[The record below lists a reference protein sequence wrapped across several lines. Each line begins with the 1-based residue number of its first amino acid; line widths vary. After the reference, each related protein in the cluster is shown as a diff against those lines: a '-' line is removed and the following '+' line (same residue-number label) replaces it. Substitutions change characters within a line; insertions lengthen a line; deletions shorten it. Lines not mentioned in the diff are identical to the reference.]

1 MKTASWTSPHK
12 YGAWPYIINMIPK
25 RSWAVKVRWSEYQA
39 RSLEEAGQTINLPFD
54 SFVGGTPE
62 AADEVYLLKQR
73 TENPDSPAGIF
84 AVGKIVATGL
94 SELQLELDDKRLTNK
109 KRHLKFT
116 ALEED
121 PTIED
126 FEKSYAKEWE
136 YHLLSPR
143 TSLRLELISI
153 KTGHDFD
160 RSDSMRCLLAY
171 EDCRRKG
178 LSIEKSEPVIKAAL
192 ETGRL
197 MTSVS
202 FKLANFRA
210 LDPRVDAKGFDGVA
224 NVDRMVWD
232 YYYLPDRGEVNIAK
246 LRDDLARHEFNDPF
260 AFVVEDQAEPGHDY
274 QPIQD
279 EDKRQ
284 AYARRVRKGQ
294 SRFRKALHT
303 LYGSRCAFTGTS
315 EETVLEACHI
325 ISHAKTGDNSLDNG
339 LLLRSDIHVLFD
351 EHLMTLANDGRHI
364 LVHKDVTAP
373 EYVRLNG
380 SSPGLRPSTPETHL
394 VLIRQHNMELGWVS

>member
-1 MKTASWTSPHK
+1 MV
-12 YGAWPYIINMIPK
+12 PK
-25 RSWAVKVRWSEYQA
+25 RGWAVKVRWSDFQA
-39 RSLEEAGQTINLPFD
+39 SSLAEPGQMIELPAGTL
-54 SFVGGTPE
+54 VGVNIQAE
-62 AADEVYLLKQR
+62 DEIYLLKEK
-73 TENPDSPAGIF
+73 TSNPDSPAGIF
-84 AVGKIVATGL
+84 AVGQVVAFNNQTIRL
-94 SELQLELDDKRLTNK
+94 KLDEKRLTNK

-126 FEKSYAKEWE
+126 FEESYATEWE

-160 RSDSMRCLLAY
+160 RADSMRCLLAY
-171 EDCRRKG
+171 EDCRLKG
-178 LSIEKSEPVIKAAL
+178 LSLEKSEPVIKAAL

-197 MTSVS
+197 MTSIS
-202 FKLANFRA
+202 FKLAHFRA
-210 LDPRVDAKGFDGVA
+210 LDPRVEAKGFDGVA
-224 NVDRMVWD
+224 SVDRLVWD
-232 YYYLPDRGEVNIAK
+232 YYYQVERKDIDISR
-246 LRDDLARHEFNDPF
+246 LRDDLARHEFSDPLS
-260 AFVVEDQAEPGHDY
+260 FVVEDKTEPTGDY
-274 QPIQD
+274 KPIQD
-279 EDKRQ
+279 EDTRQ

-303 LYGSRCAFTGTS
+303 LYGSRCAFTGTD

-351 EHLMTLANDGRHI
+351 EHLMTLGNDGQRI

-373 EYVRLNG
+373 EYARLRG
-380 SSPGLRPSTPETHL
+380 VSPGLRPSTPESHL
-394 VLIRQHNMELGWVS
+394 ALLRQHNLELGWVV

>member
-1 MKTASWTSPHK
+1 MGQKGILDIYIK
-12 YGAWPYIINMIPK
+12 YKDNHVMIPK
-25 RSWAVKVRWSEYQA
+25 RSWAVKVNWPEFQVSCLTEPGHVIEIPIGT
-39 RSLEEAGQTINLPFD
+39 L
-54 SFVGGTPE
+54 VGGNLQAE
-62 AADEVYLLKQR
+62 DEIYLLKEK
-73 TENPDSPAGIF
+73 TANPDSPAGIF
-84 AVGKIVATGL
+84 AVGQVL
-94 SELQLELDDKRLTNK
+94 SFNTRAIRLELDAKRLANK

-126 FEKSYAKEWE
+126 FEENYSKDWE

-153 KTGHDFD
+153 KTGQDFD
-160 RSDSMRCLLAY
+160 RADSMRCLLAY
-171 EDCRRKG
+171 EECRRKG
-178 LSIEKSEPVIKAAL
+178 LSIEKSDPVTKAAL

-197 MTSVS
+197 MTSIS

-210 LDPRVDAKGFDGVA
+210 LDPRVEAKGFDGVA
-224 NVDRMVWD
+224 TVDRLVWD
-232 YYYLPDRGEVNIAK
+232 SYYQAERKEVDLIS
-246 LRDDLARHEFNDPF
+246 LRDDLARHEFSDPLT
-260 AFVVEDQAEPGHDY
+260 FVVEDKAEPAEDY

-294 SRFRKALHT
+294 SRFRKALQT
-303 LYGSRCAFTGTS
+303 LYGSRCAFTGTN

-351 EHLMTLANDGRHI
+351 EHLMTLTNDGRRI

-373 EYVRLNG
+373 EYALLNG
-380 SSPGLRPSTPETHL
+380 KSPGLRPSTPESHL
-394 VLIRQHNMELGWVS
+394 ALIRLHNAELGWVV

>member
-1 MKTASWTSPHK
+1 
-12 YGAWPYIINMIPK
+12 MIPK
-25 RSWAVKVRWSEYQA
+25 RSWAVKVRWSDFQA
-39 RSLEEAGQTINLPFD
+39 SSLAEPGQIIELPGGTH
-54 SFVGGTPE
+54 VGGKLQAE
-62 AADEVYLLKQR
+62 DEIYLLKEK
-73 TENPDSPAGIF
+73 TSNPDSPAGIF
-84 AVGKIVATGL
+84 AVGQVISANAQVIR
-94 SELQLELDDKRLTNK
+94 LQLDEKRLTNK

-121 PTIED
+121 PSIED
-126 FEKSYAKEWE
+126 FEESYATEWE

-160 RSDSMRCLLAY
+160 RADSMRCLLAY
-171 EDCRRKG
+171 EECRRKG
-178 LSIEKSEPVIKAAL
+178 LSIEKSDPVIKAAL

-224 NVDRMVWD
+224 NVDRLVWNH
-232 YYYLPDRGEVNIAK
+232 YYAPDRKEIDAGR
-246 LRDDLARHEFNDPF
+246 LRDDLARHEFNDPLT
-260 AFVVEDQAEPGHDY
+260 FVVEDQAEPTGSY
-274 QPIQD
+274 EPIQD

-303 LYGSRCAFTGTS
+303 LYGSRCAFTGTD

-325 ISHAKTGDNSLDNG
+325 ISHAKTGNNSLDNG

-351 EHLMTLANDGRHI
+351 EHLMTLANDGQHI

-373 EYVRLNG
+373 EYARLNQTA
-380 SSPGLRPSTPETHL
+380 PGLRPATPESHL
-394 VLIRQHNMELGWVS
+394 ALIRQHNAELAWAI

>member
-1 MKTASWTSPHK
+1 MV
-12 YGAWPYIINMIPK
+12 PK
-25 RSWAVKVRWSEYQA
+25 RSWAVKVRWSDFLASSLAEPGQMIELPTGTLVDGNLQA
-39 RSLEEAGQTINLPFD
+39 E
-54 SFVGGTPE
+54 
-62 AADEVYLLKQR
+62 DEIYLLKEK
-73 TENPDSPAGIF
+73 TSNPDSPAGIF
-84 AVGKIVATGL
+84 AVGQVVAFNNQTIR
-94 SELQLELDDKRLTNK
+94 LQLDEKRLTNK

-116 ALEED
+116 ALKED

-126 FEKSYAKEWE
+126 FEESYVTEWE

-160 RSDSMRCLLAY
+160 RADSMRCLLAY
-171 EDCRRKG
+171 EDCRLKG
-178 LSIEKSEPVIKAAL
+178 LSLEKSEPVIKAAL

-197 MTSVS
+197 MTSIS

-210 LDPRVDAKGFDGVA
+210 LDPRVEAKGFDGVA
-224 NVDRMVWD
+224 SVDRLVWD
-232 YYYLPDRGEVNIAK
+232 HYYQVERKDIDISR
-246 LRDDLARHEFNDPF
+246 LRDDLARHEFSDPLT
-260 AFVVEDQAEPGHDY
+260 FVVEDKAEPAGDY

-294 SRFRKALHT
+294 ARFRKALHT
-303 LYGSRCAFTGTS
+303 LYGSRCAFTGTD

-351 EHLMTLANDGRHI
+351 EHLMTLANDGQRI

-373 EYVRLNG
+373 EYARLRG
-380 SSPGLRPSTPETHL
+380 MSPGLRPSTPESHL
-394 VLIRQHNMELGWVS
+394 ALLRLHNLELRWAV

>member
-1 MKTASWTSPHK
+1 MV
-12 YGAWPYIINMIPK
+12 PK
-25 RSWAVKVRWSEYQA
+25 RSWAVKVRWPDFQA
-39 RSLEEAGQTINLPFD
+39 SSLAEPGQMIELP
-54 SFVGGTPE
+54 SGTLVGGNVQIE
-62 AADEVYLLKQR
+62 DEIYLIKEK
-73 TENPDSPAGIF
+73 TSNPDSPAGIF
-84 AVGKIVATGL
+84 AVGQVISANAQVIR
-94 SELQLELDDKRLTNK
+94 LQLDEKRLTNK

-121 PTIED
+121 PTIEN
-126 FEKSYAKEWE
+126 FEESYATEWE

-143 TSLRLELISI
+143 TSLRLELISV

-160 RSDSMRCLLAY
+160 RADSMRCLLAY
-171 EDCRRKG
+171 EECRRKG
-178 LSIEKSEPVIKAAL
+178 LSIEKSDPVMKAAL

-210 LDPRVDAKGFDGVA
+210 LDPRVDAKGFVGVA
-224 NVDRMVWD
+224 KVDRLVWD
-232 YYYLPDRGEVNIAK
+232 HYYAPDRKEIDSGR
-246 LRDDLARHEFNDPF
+246 LRDDLARHEFNDPLT
-260 AFVVEDQAEPGHDY
+260 FVVEDKAEPLASY
-274 QPIQD
+274 EPIQD
-279 EDKRQ
+279 EDTLQ

-303 LYGSRCAFTGTS
+303 LYGSRCAFTGTD

-351 EHLMTLANDGRHI
+351 EHLITLANDGLHI
-364 LVHKDVTAP
+364 LVHKNVTDP
-373 EYVRLNG
+373 EYARLRG
-380 SSPGLRPSTPETHL
+380 MSPRLRPSTPESHL
-394 VLIRQHNMELGWVS
+394 AFLRLHNSELDWAV

>member
-1 MKTASWTSPHK
+1 MV
-12 YGAWPYIINMIPK
+12 PK
-25 RSWAVKVRWSEYQA
+25 RSWAVKVRWSDFQA
-39 RSLEEAGQTINLPFD
+39 SSLAEPGQMIELPAGTHVDGNLQA
-54 SFVGGTPE
+54 E
-62 AADEVYLLKQR
+62 DEIYLLKEK
-73 TENPDSPAGIF
+73 TSNPDSPAGIF
-84 AVGKIVATGL
+84 AVGQVVAFNKNTIR
-94 SELQLELDDKRLTNK
+94 LQLDEKRLTNK

-126 FEKSYAKEWE
+126 FEESYATEWQ

-160 RSDSMRCLLAY
+160 RADSMRCLLAY
-171 EDCRRKG
+171 EDCRLKG
-178 LSIEKSEPVIKAAL
+178 LSLEKSEPVIKAAL

-197 MTSVS
+197 MTSIS

-210 LDPRVDAKGFDGVA
+210 LDPRVEAKGFDGVA
-224 NVDRMVWD
+224 SVDRLVWD
-232 YYYLPDRGEVNIAK
+232 HYYQVERKDIDISR
-246 LRDDLARHEFNDPF
+246 LRDDLARHEFSDPLS
-260 AFVVEDQAEPGHDY
+260 FVVEDKTEPTVDY

-279 EDKRQ
+279 EDTRQ
-284 AYARRVRKGQ
+284 AYARRIRKGQ

-303 LYGSRCAFTGTS
+303 LYGSRCAFTGTD

-325 ISHAKTGDNSLDNG
+325 ISHAKTGNNSLDNG

-351 EHLMTLANDGRHI
+351 EHLMTLANDGKRI

-373 EYVRLNG
+373 EYKKLNG
-380 SSPGLRPSTPETHL
+380 VTSNLRPSTPESHL
-394 VLIRQHNMELGWVS
+394 LLLRQHNTELGWPV

>member
-1 MKTASWTSPHK
+1 MV
-12 YGAWPYIINMIPK
+12 PK
-25 RSWAVKVRWSEYQA
+25 RSWAVKVRWSDFQA
-39 RSLEEAGQTINLPFD
+39 SSLSEPGHLIELPAGMP
-54 SFVGGTPE
+54 VGGTLQAE
-62 AADEVYLLKQR
+62 DEIYLLKEK
-73 TENPDSPAGIF
+73 TSNPDSPASIF
-84 AVGKIVATGL
+84 AVGLVISANAQVIR
-94 SELQLELDDKRLTNK
+94 LQLDEKRLTNK
-109 KRHLKFT
+109 NRHLKFT

-126 FEKSYAKEWE
+126 FQESYATEWE

-160 RSDSMRCLLAY
+160 RADSMRCLLAY
-171 EDCRRKG
+171 EECRRKG
-178 LSIEKSEPVIKAAL
+178 LSLEKSDPVIKAAL

-197 MTSVS
+197 MTSIS

-210 LDPRVDAKGFDGVA
+210 LDPRVETKGFDGVA
-224 NVDRMVWD
+224 SVDRLVWD
-232 YYYLPDRGEVNIAK
+232 HYYQAEHKEIDTLR
-246 LRDDLARHEFNDPF
+246 LRDDLARHEFSDPLT
-260 AFVVEDQAEPGHDY
+260 FVVEDKAEPIGDY
-274 QPIQD
+274 LPIQD

-303 LYGSRCAFTGTS
+303 LYGSRCAFTGTD

-351 EHLMTLANDGRHI
+351 EHLMTLANDGQRI
-364 LVHKDVTAP
+364 LVHKDVTTP
-373 EYVRLNG
+373 EYVRLRG
-380 SSPGLRPSTPETHL
+380 MSPGLRPSTPESHL
-394 VLIRQHNMELGWVS
+394 ALLRLHNLELGWAV

>member
-1 MKTASWTSPHK
+1 MV
-12 YGAWPYIINMIPK
+12 PK
-25 RSWAVKVRWSEYQA
+25 RSWAVKVRWSDFQA
-39 RSLEEAGQTINLPFD
+39 SSLAEPGQMIELPAGTL
-54 SFVGGTPE
+54 VGVNIQVE
-62 AADEVYLLKQR
+62 DEIYLLKEK
-73 TENPDSPAGIF
+73 TSNPDSPAGIF
-84 AVGKIVATGL
+84 AVGQVVAFNNQTIRL
-94 SELQLELDDKRLTNK
+94 KLDEKRLTNK

-126 FEKSYAKEWE
+126 FEESYATEWE

-160 RSDSMRCLLAY
+160 RADSMRCLLAY
-171 EDCRRKG
+171 EDCRLRG
-178 LSIEKSEPVIKAAL
+178 LSLEKSEPVIKAAL

-197 MTSVS
+197 MTSIS

-210 LDPRVDAKGFDGVA
+210 LDTRVEAKGFDGVA
-224 NVDRMVWD
+224 SVDRMVWD
-232 YYYLPDRGEVNIAK
+232 HYYQAERKEIDISR
-246 LRDDLARHEFNDPF
+246 LRDDLARHEFSDPLT
-260 AFVVEDQAEPGHDY
+260 FVVEDKAEPTDEY

-303 LYGSRCAFTGTS
+303 LYGSRCAFTGTD

-351 EHLMTLANDGRHI
+351 EHLMTLANDGQRI

-373 EYVRLNG
+373 DYARLRG
-380 SSPGLRPSTPETHL
+380 MSPGLRPSTPEGHL
-394 VLIRQHNMELGWVS
+394 ALLRLHNSELGWVV

>member
-1 MKTASWTSPHK
+1 MNPGLISKIQESHS
-12 YGAWPYIINMIPK
+12 MIPK
-25 RSWAVKVRWSEYQA
+25 RSWAVKVRWSDFQSS
-39 RSLEEAGQTINLPFD
+39 SLAEPGQMIELP
-54 SFVGGTPE
+54 GGTVVGDNLKIE
-62 AADEVYLLKQR
+62 DEIYLLKEK
-73 TENPDSPAGIF
+73 TSNPDSPAGIF
-84 AVGKIVATGL
+84 AVGQVISINTQ
-94 SELQLELDDKRLTNK
+94 SIQLKLDEKRLTNK

-116 ALEED
+116 SLDED

-126 FEKSYAKEWE
+126 FEEIYDKEWE

-160 RSDSMRCLLAY
+160 RADSMRCLLAY
-171 EDCRRKG
+171 EECSRKG
-178 LSIEKSEPVIKAAL
+178 LSHEKSDPVIKAAL

-197 MTSVS
+197 MTSIS
-202 FKLANFRA
+202 FKLSNFRA

-224 NVDRMVWD
+224 YVDRSVWD
-232 YYYLPDRGEVNIAK
+232 HYYLPNRKEIDATR
-246 LRDDLARHEFNDPF
+246 LRDDLARHEFNDPLT
-260 AFVVEDQAEPGHDY
+260 FVVEDQAEPIDDY

-294 SRFRKALHT
+294 SRFRKALQT
-303 LYGSRCAFTGTS
+303 LYGSRCAFTGTD

-325 ISHAKTGDNSLDNG
+325 ISHARSGDNSLDNG

-351 EHLMTLANDGRHI
+351 EQLMTLANDGQRI
-364 LVHKDVTAP
+364 LVHKDVTSP
-373 EYVRLNG
+373 EYARLG
-380 SSPGLRPSTPETHL
+380 GTLPGLRPSTSDGHL
-394 VLIRQHNMELGWVS
+394 SLIRLHNSQLSWIIPKA

>member
-1 MKTASWTSPHK
+1 
-12 YGAWPYIINMIPK
+12 MIPK
-25 RSWAVKVRWSEYQA
+25 RSWAVKVRWSDFQA
-39 RSLEEAGQTINLPFD
+39 SSLAAPGQMIELPTGTL
-54 SFVGGTPE
+54 VGGNLQPE
-62 AADEVYLLKQR
+62 DEIYLLKEK
-73 TENPDSPAGIF
+73 TANPDSSAGIF
-84 AVGKIVATGL
+84 AVGQVISANTQ
-94 SELQLELDDKRLTNK
+94 SIRLQLDEKRLTNK

-126 FEKSYAKEWE
+126 FEESYAKEWE

-160 RSDSMRCLLAY
+160 SADSMRCLLAY
-171 EDCRRKG
+171 EECRRKG
-178 LSIEKSEPVIKAAL
+178 LSLEKSEPVIKAAL

-197 MTSVS
+197 MTSIS

-210 LDPRVDAKGFDGVA
+210 LDPRVEAKGFDGVA
-224 NVDRMVWD
+224 SVDRLAWD
-232 YYYLPDRGEVNIAK
+232 HYYQAEHKEIDISR
-246 LRDDLARHEFNDPF
+246 LRDDLARHEFSDPL
-260 AFVVEDQAEPGHDY
+260 AFVVEDKSEPTGEY

-303 LYGSRCAFTGTS
+303 LYGSRCAFTGTD

-351 EHLMTLANDGRHI
+351 EHMITLKNDGLSI

-373 EYVRLNG
+373 EYTRLSG
-380 SSPGLRPSTPETHL
+380 TLPGMRPSTPEAHL
-394 VLIRQHNMELGWVS
+394 ALIRKHNMELGWAV

>member
-1 MKTASWTSPHK
+1 MV
-12 YGAWPYIINMIPK
+12 PK
-25 RSWAVKVRWSEYQA
+25 RSWAVKVRWSDFQA
-39 RSLEEAGQTINLPFD
+39 SSLSEPGHVIELPAGMP
-54 SFVGGTPE
+54 VGGKLQAE
-62 AADEVYLLKQR
+62 DEIYLLKEK
-73 TENPDSPAGIF
+73 TSNPDSPAGIF
-84 AVGKIVATGL
+84 AVGLVISANAQVIR
-94 SELQLELDDKRLTNK
+94 LQLDEKRLTNK

-126 FEKSYAKEWE
+126 FQESYATEWE

-160 RSDSMRCLLAY
+160 RADSMRCLLAY
-171 EDCRRKG
+171 EECRRKG
-178 LSIEKSEPVIKAAL
+178 LSLEKSDPVIKAAL

-224 NVDRMVWD
+224 NVDRLVWNH
-232 YYYLPDRGEVNIAK
+232 YYAPDRKEIDAGR
-246 LRDDLARHEFNDPF
+246 LRDDLARHEFNDPLT
-260 AFVVEDQAEPGHDY
+260 FVVEDQAEPTGSY
-274 QPIQD
+274 EPIQD

-303 LYGSRCAFTGTS
+303 LYGSRCAFTGTD

-351 EHLMTLANDGRHI
+351 EHLMTLANDGQRI

-373 EYVRLNG
+373 EYVRLRG
-380 SSPGLRPSTPETHL
+380 MSPGLRPSTPESHL
-394 VLIRQHNMELGWVS
+394 ALLRLHNLELGWAV

>member
-1 MKTASWTSPHK
+1 
-12 YGAWPYIINMIPK
+12 MIPK
-25 RSWAVKVRWSEYQA
+25 RSWAVKVRWSDFQA
-39 RSLEEAGQTINLPFD
+39 SSLAEPGQMIELPAGA
-54 SFVGGTPE
+54 FVGGTPQAE
-62 AADEVYLLKQR
+62 DEIYLLKEK
-73 TENPDSPAGIF
+73 TGNPDSPAGIF
-84 AVGKIVATGL
+84 AVGQVVFINEQ
-94 SELQLELDDKRLTNK
+94 SIRLQLDEKRLTNR

-126 FEKSYAKEWE
+126 FEEGYAKEWE

-160 RSDSMRCLLAY
+160 RADSMRCLLAY
-171 EDCRRKG
+171 EECRRKG
-178 LSIEKSEPVIKAAL
+178 LSIEKSDPVIKAAL

-197 MTSVS
+197 MTSIS

-210 LDPRVDAKGFDGVA
+210 LDPRVEAKGFDGVA
-224 NVDRMVWD
+224 NVDRLVWD
-232 YYYLPDRGEVNIAK
+232 YYYLAERKEIDSSR
-246 LRDDLARHEFNDPF
+246 LRDDLARHEFSDPLT
-260 AFVVEDQAEPGHDY
+260 FVVEDKAEPTDDY

-303 LYGSRCAFTGTS
+303 LYGSRCAFTGTD

-351 EHLMTLANDGRHI
+351 EHLITLANDGKRI

-373 EYVRLNG
+373 EYSKLNG
-380 SSPGLRPSTPETHL
+380 VIPDLRPSTPESHL
-394 VLIRQHNMELGWVS
+394 RLLRQHNAGLDWAV

>member
-1 MKTASWTSPHK
+1 MV
-12 YGAWPYIINMIPK
+12 PK
-25 RSWAVKVRWSEYQA
+25 RSWAVKVRWSDFQA
-39 RSLEEAGQTINLPFD
+39 SSLAEPGQLVELPAGSL
-54 SFVGGTPE
+54 VGGKLQAE
-62 AADEVYLLKQR
+62 DEIYLLKEK
-73 TENPDSPAGIF
+73 TSNPDSPAGIF
-84 AVGKIVATGL
+84 AVGQVISANAQVIR
-94 SELQLELDDKRLTNK
+94 LQLDEKRLTNK

-126 FEKSYAKEWE
+126 FQESYATEWE

-160 RSDSMRCLLAY
+160 RADSMRCLLAY
-171 EDCRRKG
+171 EECRRKG
-178 LSIEKSEPVIKAAL
+178 FSLEKSDPVIKAAL

-197 MTSVS
+197 MTSIS

-210 LDPRVDAKGFDGVA
+210 LDPRVEAKGFDGVA
-224 NVDRMVWD
+224 SVDRLVWD
-232 YYYLPDRGEVNIAK
+232 HYYQAEHKETDISR
-246 LRDDLARHEFNDPF
+246 LRDDLARHEFSDPLT
-260 AFVVEDQAEPGHDY
+260 FVVEDKAEPTGDY

-303 LYGSRCAFTGTS
+303 LYGSRCAFTGTD

-325 ISHAKTGDNSLDNG
+325 ISHAKTGDNSLENG

-351 EHLMTLANDGRHI
+351 EHLMTLANDGRCI

-373 EYVRLNG
+373 EYTRLRG
-380 SSPGLRPSTPETHL
+380 MSPGLRPSTPESHL
-394 VLIRQHNMELGWVS
+394 ALIRLHNSELGWAV

>member
-1 MKTASWTSPHK
+1 
-12 YGAWPYIINMIPK
+12 
-25 RSWAVKVRWSEYQA
+25 VRWSDFQA
-39 RSLEEAGQTINLPFD
+39 SSLTAPGQMIELPTGTL
-54 SFVGGTPE
+54 VGGNLQPE
-62 AADEVYLLKQR
+62 DEIYLLKEK
-73 TENPDSPAGIF
+73 TANPDSSAGIF
-84 AVGKIVATGL
+84 AVGQVIATNTQVIR
-94 SELQLELDDKRLTNK
+94 LQLDEKRLTNK

-126 FEKSYAKEWE
+126 FEESYATEWE

-160 RSDSMRCLLAY
+160 RADSMRCLLAY
-171 EDCRRKG
+171 EECRRKG

-197 MTSVS
+197 MTSIS

-210 LDPRVDAKGFDGVA
+210 LDPRVEAKGFDGVA
-224 NVDRMVWD
+224 NVDRLVWD
-232 YYYLPDRGEVNIAK
+232 HYYQAERKEIDVSR
-246 LRDDLARHEFNDPF
+246 LRDDLARHEFSDPLT
-260 AFVVEDQAEPGHDY
+260 FVVEDKAEPSDDY

-303 LYGSRCAFTGTS
+303 LYGSRCAFTGTD
-315 EETVLEACHI
+315 EESVLEACHI

-351 EHLMTLANDGRHI
+351 EHLMTLANDGQRI
-364 LVHKDVTAP
+364 LVRKDVTAP
-373 EYVRLNG
+373 EYVSLSGKSTR
-380 SSPGLRPSTPETHL
+380 LRPSTPESHL
-394 VLIRQHNMELGWVS
+394 MLIRQHNSQLSWVL

>member
-1 MKTASWTSPHK
+1 MV
-12 YGAWPYIINMIPK
+12 PK
-25 RSWAVKVRWSEYQA
+25 RSWAVKVRWSDFQA
-39 RSLEEAGQTINLPFD
+39 SSLAEPGQMIELPAGTL
-54 SFVGGTPE
+54 VGGNLQAE
-62 AADEVYLLKQR
+62 DEIYLLKEK
-73 TENPDSPAGIF
+73 TSNPDSPAGIF
-84 AVGKIVATGL
+84 AVGQVVASNNQTIR
-94 SELQLELDDKRLTNK
+94 LQLDEKRLTNK

-126 FEKSYAKEWE
+126 FEESYATEWE

-160 RSDSMRCLLAY
+160 RADSMRCLLAY
-171 EDCRRKG
+171 EDCRLKG
-178 LSIEKSEPVIKAAL
+178 LSLEKSEPVIKAAL

-197 MTSVS
+197 MTSIS

-210 LDPRVDAKGFDGVA
+210 LDPRVEAKGFDGVA
-224 NVDRMVWD
+224 SVDRLVWD
-232 YYYLPDRGEVNIAK
+232 HYYQAERKEIDISR
-246 LRDDLARHEFNDPF
+246 LRDDLARHEFSDPLT
-260 AFVVEDQAEPGHDY
+260 FVVEDKAEPTDEY

-303 LYGSRCAFTGTS
+303 LYGSRCAFTGTD

-351 EHLMTLANDGRHI
+351 EHLMTLANDGQRI

-373 EYVRLNG
+373 EYARLRG
-380 SSPGLRPSTPETHL
+380 MSPGLRPSTPESHL
-394 VLIRQHNMELGWVS
+394 ALLRLHNSELGWVV

>member
-1 MKTASWTSPHK
+1 MV
-12 YGAWPYIINMIPK
+12 PK
-25 RSWAVKVRWSEYQA
+25 RSWAVKVRWSDFQA
-39 RSLEEAGQTINLPFD
+39 SSLAEPGQLVELPAGTL
-54 SFVGGTPE
+54 VGGKLQTE
-62 AADEVYLLKQR
+62 DEIYLLKEK
-73 TENPDSPAGIF
+73 TSNPDSPAGIF
-84 AVGKIVATGL
+84 AVGQVISANAQVIR
-94 SELQLELDDKRLTNK
+94 LQLDEKRLTNK

-126 FEKSYAKEWE
+126 FEESYATEWE
-136 YHLLSPR
+136 YHFLSPR

-160 RSDSMRCLLAY
+160 RADSMRCLLAY
-171 EDCRRKG
+171 EECRRKG
-178 LSIEKSEPVIKAAL
+178 LSLEKSDPVIKAAL

-197 MTSVS
+197 MTSIS

-210 LDPRVDAKGFDGVA
+210 LDPRVEAKGFDGVA
-224 NVDRMVWD
+224 SVDRLVWD
-232 YYYLPDRGEVNIAK
+232 HYYQAEHKEIDISR
-246 LRDDLARHEFNDPF
+246 LRDDLARHEFSDPLT
-260 AFVVEDQAEPGHDY
+260 FVVEDKAEPTGDY

-303 LYGSRCAFTGTS
+303 LYGSRCAFTGTD

-351 EHLMTLANDGRHI
+351 EHLMTLANDGRCI

-373 EYVRLNG
+373 EYAHLRG
-380 SSPGLRPSTPETHL
+380 MSPGLRPSTPESHL
-394 VLIRQHNMELGWVS
+394 ALLRLHNLELGWVV